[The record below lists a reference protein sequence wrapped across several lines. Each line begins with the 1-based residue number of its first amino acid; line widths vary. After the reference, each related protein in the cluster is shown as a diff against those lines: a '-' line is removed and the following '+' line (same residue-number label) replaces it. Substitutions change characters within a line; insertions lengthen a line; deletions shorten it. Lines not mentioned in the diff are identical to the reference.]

1 MNVRT
6 LIAAMFLC
14 VLFAVS
20 PMFSQETFD
29 FEFGK
34 VSMTVPAKW
43 NFAIEGNSL
52 AVSSP
57 DDKVQLSFEVITIEE
72 LEAAANHMGEELA
85 EAFPDIEIGE
95 VEESK
100 VNGMDLISIGGVC
113 EGGKKYAG
121 YDLIVTKNAQVLVV
135 TGLIDFS
142 MKEKYSKDVM
152 NLYKSIKP
160 MK

>member
-6 LIAAMFLC
+6 YFAAIILA

-20 PMFSQETFD
+20 PIMAQETFD
-29 FEFGK
+29 FDYGK
-34 VSMTVPAKW
+34 VTLTVPSKW

-52 AVSSP
+52 QVSSP
-57 DDKVQLSFEVITIEE
+57 DEKVQLSFEVITVEE
-72 LEAAANHMGEELA
+72 LEEAATHMGEELA

-95 VEESK
+95 VEETK
-100 VNGMDLISIGGVC
+100 VNGMDLISVGGYC

-121 YDLIVTKNAQVLVV
+121 YDLIVTKNSKVLVV
-135 TGLIDFS
+135 TGIIDSS
-142 MKEKYSKDVM
+142 MKEKYAKDVM

-160 MK
+160 LK